1 MGGGVRRRRRRRRE
15 KEKKEKQQQQQQ
27 YIPGTI
33 IGHHHLVHLESE
45 RDLDVPHGPK
55 ARAINHHHPHHST
68 THTRAFPIISTPM
81 KRVVGLVLVM
91 SSTRIVV
98 VLL

>member
-1 MGGGVRRRRRRRRE
+1 MGHR
-15 KEKKEKQQQQQQ
+15 
-27 YIPGTI
+27 
-33 IGHHHLVHLESE
+33 HLVHLESE

-98 VLL
+98 VLLWREGRVGVVLKAVVDHQERWGGR